1 MAGLSYIR
9 GEQTLIYLLIF
20 ACVFLVVQVVIGG
33 GRQAATKIRLANYR
47 LRRMENDDPQT
58 QVVKQILKSRGM
70 DDKDQISAIISRVD
84 KLILHSGLRLGR
96 RSVYAGIILVSL
108 ALTLT
113 VFLIKQTFLWAVL
126 AFICAPLFCLLA
138 LKFLVIRRRN
148 KAVEQLPEAL
158 DVIVRSLGAGHPVP
172 VAMALVAREMPD
184 PIGTEFGIASDEISF
199 GAGLSLSVQRLSDRV
214 GHADF
219 ELFSAMIRLQE
230 RTGGN
235 LGELLRASAKTI
247 RDRQRMRLKVKAASA
262 EGRMSALILNAAP
275 LGLFLFL
282 QTVAPSFYGDISDNP
297 MVKYTLWG
305 VVVWMIIGNLVMRR
319 MINFKI

>member
-70 DDKDQISAIISRVD
+70 DDK
-84 KLILHSGLRLGR
+84 G
-96 RSVYAGIILVSL
+96 VYAGIILVSL

-184 PIGTEFGIASDEISF
+184 PIGTEFGNPLA
-199 GAGLSLSVQRLSDRV
+199 RTDRRKPRRAV
-214 GHADF
+214 TRQCQNNKRPPTHAP
-219 ELFSAMIRLQE
+219 ES
-230 RTGGN
+230 
-235 LGELLRASAKTI
+235 
-247 RDRQRMRLKVKAASA
+247 
-262 EGRMSALILNAAP
+262 
-275 LGLFLFL
+275 
-282 QTVAPSFYGDISDNP
+282 
-297 MVKYTLWG
+297 
-305 VVVWMIIGNLVMRR
+305 
-319 MINFKI
+319 